1 MPLVLRFV
9 SCRCFKYQ
17 SEYISQVGL
26 AKMSTTNMN
35 NYCKKILELDPQIR
49 FAGKIVNDQLVS
61 SARKDGVIPLLDKQL
76 ADLAHHQVIVKA
88 MMDKMFTDKMGNTDW
103 IVESKGKVKLLTIF
117 QEDGIL
123 ILSTEPTSD
132 HHGIIEK
139 IKKLGM

>member
-1 MPLVLRFV
+1 
-9 SCRCFKYQ
+9 
-17 SEYISQVGL
+17 
-26 AKMSTTNMN
+26 MSTVN
-35 NYCKKILELDPQIR
+35 NYCKKILEIDPQIR

-117 QEDGIL
+117 LGDGIL

-132 HHGIIEK
+132 HHQIIEK
-139 IKKLGM
+139 IKKLQM

>member
-1 MPLVLRFV
+1 MHSNTEGV
-9 SCRCFKYQ
+9 K
-17 SEYISQVGL
+17 ISI
-26 AKMSTTNMN
+26 TNVN
-35 NYCKKILELDPQIR
+35 NYCKKILDLDPQIR

-76 ADLAHHQVIVKA
+76 ADLAHHQVVVKA

-123 ILSTEPTSD
+123 ILSTEPTSA
-132 HHGIIEK
+132 HHLIIEK
-139 IKKLGM
+139 IKKMKM

>member
-1 MPLVLRFV
+1 
-9 SCRCFKYQ
+9 
-17 SEYISQVGL
+17 
-26 AKMSTTNMN
+26 MSTKNMS

-76 ADLAHHQVIVKA
+76 ADLAHHQVVVKA
-88 MMDKMFTDKMGNTDW
+88 MMDKMFNDKMGNTDW

-139 IKKLGM
+139 IKQLQP